1 MSATHEPGRFNEG
14 TRLHE
19 ILEEINAAG
28 DLTVEQHKMEEPH
41 AYQTSDH
48 NPDPPQPKA
57 APVHVGPKKP
67 RILALPDGKLW
78 VSKGRV
84 DNPPPNIDPD
94 KWFAMSRK
102 DRRAFAARANRL
114 R

>member
-1 MSATHEPGRFNEG
+1 MS
-14 TRLHE
+14 E
-19 ILEEINAAG
+19 IPEEFQAAIDEINNRP
-28 DLTVEQHKMEEPH
+28 DPH

-48 NPDPPQPKA
+48 NPEPERVRKI
-57 APVHVGPKKP
+57 HVGPKKP
-67 RILALPDGKLW
+67 KILALPDGKLW

-84 DNPPPNIDPD
+84 DNPPPNVDPD